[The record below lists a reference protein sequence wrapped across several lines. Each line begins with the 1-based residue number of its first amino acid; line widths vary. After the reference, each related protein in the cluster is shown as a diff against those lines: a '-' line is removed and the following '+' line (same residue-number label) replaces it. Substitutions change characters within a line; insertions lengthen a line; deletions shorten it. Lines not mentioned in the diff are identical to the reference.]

1 LPNSVNTYERS
12 SNKNCNCIGG
22 TTNTPDRNTRIR
34 INDEIE
40 GKELRIIGPEGD
52 QLGIFTPRRA
62 LEMAEQYELDLVEI
76 APQATPP
83 VCRIMDF
90 GKFRYEQQKKEK
102 LLKKRQQVML
112 VKEVRF
118 HPNTDT
124 HDLEFKVR
132 HARQF
137 LLDGNKVKASVVFR
151 GRQMAHQ
158 EFGFELLKKVKEMLI
173 DISIVE
179 RDPNMEGR
187 AMIAIF
193 SPDKKKIKTVTKKS
207 VDDTEKE

>member
-1 LPNSVNTYERS
+1 
-12 SNKNCNCIGG
+12 
-22 TTNTPDRNTRIR
+22 
-34 INDEIE
+34 
-40 GKELRIIGPEGD
+40 
-52 QLGIFTPRRA
+52 
-62 LEMAEQYELDLVEI
+62 MAEQYELDLVEI

-102 LLKKRQQVML
+102 ALKKKQQIVL

-158 EFGFELLKKVKEMLI
+158 EFGFELLTKVKDMLQ
-173 DISIVE
+173 DVSVVE
-179 RDPNMEGR
+179 REPNMEGR

-193 SPDKKKIKTVTKKS
+193 TPDKRKIKAHSKKGEPEEAPS
-207 VDDTEKE
+207 A

>member
-1 LPNSVNTYERS
+1 
-12 SNKNCNCIGG
+12 
-22 TTNTPDRNTRIR
+22 
-34 INDEIE
+34 
-40 GKELRIIGPEGD
+40 
-52 QLGIFTPRRA
+52 
-62 LEMAEQYELDLVEI
+62 MAEQYELDLVEI

-102 LLKKRQQVML
+102 LLKKKQQIML

-158 EFGFELLKKVKEMLI
+158 EFGYELLVKVRDMLS

-179 RDPNMEGR
+179 REPNMEGR

-193 SPDKKKIKTVTKKS
+193 SPDKKKIKTVSKK
-207 VDDTEKE
+207 TETAEQP